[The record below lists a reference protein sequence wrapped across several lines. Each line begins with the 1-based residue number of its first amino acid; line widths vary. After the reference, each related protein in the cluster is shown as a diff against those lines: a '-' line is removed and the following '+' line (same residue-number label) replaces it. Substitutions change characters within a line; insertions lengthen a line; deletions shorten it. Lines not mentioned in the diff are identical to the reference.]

1 MRLAPGRELELEGR
15 GGEAT
20 RLLPVAGVG
29 IADAAESAAASA
41 AAGAASLSSREAA
54 SGVDRRRGSLPLGA
68 RRGGAVGQDG
78 RALVA
83 GAW

>member
-54 SGVDRRRGSLPLGA
+54 SGVDRASR
-68 RRGGAVGQDG
+68 
-78 RALVA
+78 
-83 GAW
+83 